1 MTEWLKG
8 ATIVVGR
15 YRFSNRISPG
25 KSEDIGSPDLNVEKD
40 TSLTCS
46 LCKLDERKVGRGF
59 DSVPKGFAVG
69 GIRFNGAY
77 IKKRKR
83 INAKFCFDVLK

>member
-1 MTEWLKG
+1 M
-8 ATIVVGR
+8 VVGR
-15 YRFSNRISPG
+15 SRFSNRISPG

-59 DSVPKGFAVG
+59 VGVPKEFAVG

-77 IKKRKR
+77 TKREKK
-83 INAKFCFDVLK
+83 